1 MDESRRRFM
10 QGAAAPAR
18 PLTLNINGR
27 PYTLHLELAN
37 AVCHATGQRVRDL
50 PIRLDD
56 LI

>member
-1 MDESRRRFM
+1 M